1 MEKGKA
7 ACDKSP
13 TLEETWL
20 KEELSKRGCNG
31 TYDENV
37 IREKVDVVK
46 VVGANKIEIVLKKE
60 R

>member
-13 TLEETWL
+13 TLEENWL
-20 KEELSKRGCNG
+20 RAELGKRVCNG
-31 TYDENV
+31 IYDEST
-37 IREKVDVVK
+37 IREKVEVVK
-46 VVGANKIEIVLKKE
+46 VVGSNQIEIVLRKE

>member
-20 KEELSKRGCNG
+20 KEELSKRVCNG
-31 TYDENV
+31 TYDERV